1 MNNIT
6 ETQIQGV
13 KNLSEIYLKIPPI
26 NLYSIREVYTLLLM
40 RLATQH
46 YEQCN

>member
-6 ETQIQGV
+6 ETQTQGI

-26 NLYSIREVYTLLLM
+26 NLYSIHEVYTLLLM
-40 RLATQH
+40 KLTFQH